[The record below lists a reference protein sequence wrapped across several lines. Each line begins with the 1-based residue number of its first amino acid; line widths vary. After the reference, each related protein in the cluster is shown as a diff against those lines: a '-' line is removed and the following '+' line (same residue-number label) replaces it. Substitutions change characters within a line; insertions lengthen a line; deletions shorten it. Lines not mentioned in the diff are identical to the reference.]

1 MLLFADI
8 ADLEFSQAVQSA
20 ANDVLVWVGF
30 GTLVGLLAKAIMPGR
45 DPGGA
50 VATLMMGIGGTVI
63 GCGILSYFYEGKRI
77 SPISPIGFAV
87 GTGGAFLLL
96 FFYRLLGGYIFRE
109 NAMPPPPG
117 SRMPNYRRWGRRSA
131 TYDD

>member
-87 GTGGAFLLL
+87 GTAGSFLLL
-96 FFYRLLGGYIFRE
+96 FFYRLLGRLLLPRE
-109 NAMPPPPG
+109 RHAAAP
-117 SRMPNYRRWGRRSA
+117 WH
-131 TYDD
+131 